1 MKLKYKEC
9 SNKVR
14 KKEFAKM
21 NWCLDLQFT
30 LRLEGVP
37 SSDKD
42 IEEQN
47 NYNTQFLQN
56 KTK

>member
-1 MKLKYKEC
+1 
-9 SNKVR
+9 
-14 KKEFAKM
+14 M
-21 NWCLDLQFT
+21 NGCVDLQFT